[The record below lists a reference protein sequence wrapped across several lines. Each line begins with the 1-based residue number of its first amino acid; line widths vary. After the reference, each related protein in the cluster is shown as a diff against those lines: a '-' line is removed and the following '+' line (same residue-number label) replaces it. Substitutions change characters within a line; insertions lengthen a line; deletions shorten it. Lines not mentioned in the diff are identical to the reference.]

1 MLIDRTVVCFE
12 CKGALAEAENVAV
25 PNRRA
30 CPRCGS
36 QERAVQIVTAGFI
49 RSSDDLTLEFGD
61 APWASSS
68 AVQSHGASQGGAVG
82 SEADEPSQLVIVQRE
97 FSPDRNLYIE
107 HVEDEA
113 TGATLWRV
121 ESSLTDY
128 ARRRGGVRRSDQL
141 S

>member
-12 CKGALAEAENVAV
+12 CKGSLSEAEDAAQSH
-25 PNRRA
+25 RRA

-36 QERAVQIVTAGFI
+36 QERAVHIVTAGFI
-49 RSSDDLTLEFGD
+49 RSSDDLTLEFGNER
-61 APWASSS
+61 PE
-68 AVQSHGASQGGAVG
+68 QSHGVSKSDAVG
-82 SEADEPSQLVIVQRE
+82 SRTDEPSQLVIVQRE
-97 FSPDRNLYIE
+97 FSPDRNLYVE

-128 ARRRGGVRRSDQL
+128 ARRRGGARRTDQL